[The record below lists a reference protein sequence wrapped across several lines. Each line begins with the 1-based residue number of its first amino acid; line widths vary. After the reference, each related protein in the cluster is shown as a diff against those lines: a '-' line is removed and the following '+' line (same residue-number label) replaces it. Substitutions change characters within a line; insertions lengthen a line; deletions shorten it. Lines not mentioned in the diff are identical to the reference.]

1 MRASRPARLWAG
13 ILAAALVVGTGGPW
27 GETVR
32 AAAPSPPG
40 PSAPGG
46 GGAGSASSA
55 PASPVRIAI
64 VGIPADAQSGRWD
77 PAARRWIF
85 SPQGGRV
92 VAEWEG
98 WRADAARLE
107 WDPDGRTVE
116 LSGSV
121 KMTSAELDAAAERV
135 QIWYEQRRV
144 RLSGGARLDQ
154 FTVAGG
160 KRGKLAR
167 TLLAPTIEMDDRAG
181 ILTAE
186 PGVELRQDEPRLW
199 ATGDALRYERPSG
212 LIVLT
217 SRQAAVRAVFDGF
230 ELRRASRLEYR
241 VETEELKLFGPAE
254 IVQIEE
260 QKAAAGSSG
269 TP

>member
-1 MRASRPARLWAG
+1 MKLWAG
-13 ILAAALVVGTGGPW
+13 VLAAALLLGTGGQW
-27 GETVR
+27 GEPVQ
-32 AAAPSPPG
+32 AAAPSPPA

-46 GGAGSASSA
+46 GGAAGASA
-55 PASPVRIAI
+55 PASPVRISI

-85 SPQGGRV
+85 SPPGGRV
-92 VAEWEG
+92 VAEWES

-154 FTVAGG
+154 FAMAGG

-167 TLLAPTIEMDDRAG
+167 TLLAPTIELDDRAG

-186 PGVELRQDEPRLW
+186 PEVELRQDEPRLW
-199 ATGDALRYERPSG
+199 ATGDALRYERGAG

-217 SRQAAVRAVFDGF
+217 SRQAALRAVFDRF

-241 VETEELKLFGPAE
+241 VETEELRLFGPAE
-254 IVQIEE
+254 IVQLEARE
-260 QKAAAGSSG
+260 GAAGASG

>member
-1 MRASRPARLWAG
+1 M
-13 ILAAALVVGTGGPW
+13 
-27 GETVR
+27 
-32 AAAPSPPG
+32 
-40 PSAPGG
+40 
-46 GGAGSASSA
+46 
-55 PASPVRIAI
+55 RIAI

-98 WRADAARLE
+98 WKADAARLE
-107 WDPDGRTVE
+107 WDPDGKTVE

-121 KMTSAELDAAAERV
+121 KMTSTEMNAEAERV

-144 RLSGGARLDQ
+144 RLSGVARLDQ
-154 FTVAGG
+154 FAVTDG

-167 TLLAPTIEMDDRAG
+167 TLMAPVIEVDDRAG

-186 PGVELRQDEPRLW
+186 SNVELRQDEPKLW
-199 ATGDALRYERPSG
+199 AVGDALRYERDAG

-217 SRQAAVRAVFDGF
+217 SRQASLRALFDRF
-230 ELRRASRLEYR
+230 ELKRASRLEYR
-241 VETEELKLFGPAE
+241 LDTEELKLFGPAE
-254 IVQIEE
+254 IVQFEE
-260 QKAAAGSSG
+260 RQPAPGSTG